1 MDSERS
7 EKKTRRSE
15 QRRAAQMMKRILVH
29 FRSQMDEELRPQG
42 VTTAQLQMLKA
53 IRQEPGASGAQLARY
68 CYITPQSAQVLL
80 QDLERGGWILR
91 VKEEGQGRSLVVGL
105 TAEGESL
112 LNTAER
118 LALVIERK
126 LWKGVS
132 DEAVEGLNRALE
144 LCLANLESE
153 G

>member
-1 MDSERS
+1 MDSETS

-15 QRRAAQMMKRILVH
+15 QRRAALMMKRILAH
-29 FRSQMDEELRPQG
+29 FRSQMDDELRPQG

-80 QDLERGGWILR
+80 QDLERGGWIFR
-91 VKEEGQGRSLVVGL
+91 VKEEGHGRSLVVGL
-105 TAEGESL
+105 TAEGERL
-112 LNTAER
+112 LHKAER

-132 DEAVEGLNRALE
+132 DEAVESLNRALE
-144 LCLANLESE
+144 LCLANLES
-153 G
+153 GD